1 MPTIKE
7 NTVVV
12 LERDAVLRLGVEAL
26 LESWGCRVIAGD
38 SVDELISTIRAD
50 NVRPTLLLLPPT
62 DGGQTGDQLA
72 GRFGAEIGCSLP
84 WIGVTGDFALLKR
97 WKAGEIGGILLE
109 MPCSPETLRAA
120 MNRALQGGS

>member
-1 MPTIKE
+1 MSTIKG

-26 LESWGCRVIAGD
+26 LESWDCRVVAGD

-62 DGGQTGDQLA
+62 DGRQTGDQLA
-72 GRFGAEIGCSLP
+72 ERFEEEIGCSLP
-84 WIGVTGDFALLKR
+84 WIGVTGDLALLKR

-120 MNRALQGGS
+120 MVRALHSSP